1 MIIDVRYHI
10 ASLAAVFLALG
21 LGILIGMTM
30 LGNDAIVDQQ
40 EKLTNKLESDLS
52 VLRSE
57 AKKAQAVISKQETT
71 IRNYQQFSTETA
83 PVLVKGWL
91 QGVEVAL
98 IETNEF
104 SLKSDFI
111 DNLNLSG
118 AKVNSITSINNL
130 NKMND
135 KTRQQI
141 INYLGIQEQIA
152 NEDLYELIS
161 TEIASGIR
169 TGENFDFLTLLE
181 DLEVISLSGDYGVAI
196 NSVILV
202 GGSKREDQ
210 VQFNEVDLPI
220 IKKLTEDQVSIYGV
234 EYSDV
239 AISYMGDYQKNK
251 IPTVDNVDTSIGQV
265 ALVWAMNKLP
275 GNYGIKETAA
285 TLLPQ
290 VQKVSQ

>member
-52 VLRSE
+52 VLRVE
-57 AKKAQAVISKQETT
+57 AKEAQAVISKQEIA
-71 IRNYQQFSTETA
+71 IRNYEQFSLETA
-83 PVLVKGWL
+83 PVLVQDRL
-91 QGVEVAL
+91 QGAEIAV

-104 SLKSDFI
+104 SLKSDFVN
-111 DNLNLSG
+111 NLNLSG
-118 AKVNSITSINNL
+118 AKANSITSINNL
-130 NKMND
+130 DQMSD
-135 KTRQQI
+135 KTRRQI

-152 NEDLYELIS
+152 KEDLFELIS

-181 DLEVISLSGDYGVAI
+181 DLELISLSGDYGVPI
-196 NSVILV
+196 NSVVLV
-202 GGSKREDQ
+202 GGSNSEDQ
-210 VQFNEVDLPI
+210 VQFNDVDLPI
-220 IKKLTEDQVSIYGV
+220 IKKLTEDQVAIYGV
-234 EYSDV
+234 ENSNV
-239 AISYMGDYQKNK
+239 AISYMSDYQKNK
-251 IPTVDNVDTSIGQV
+251 VPTVDNVDMTIGQV
-265 ALVWAMNKLP
+265 ALVWSMDKLP

-285 TLLPQ
+285 SLLPQ